1 MDLKLYLERA
11 ENELVLA
18 KAIFT
23 LTQDEKLQR
32 ETFEI
37 KSPLTF
43 YSAVISHAYYCI
55 FYSAK
60 AYLLKKG
67 ITVDAPEEHR
77 KTYEEFKKLVL
88 EGVID
93 VELLKFYEQAM
104 IRAERLLGIIKA
116 EKKKRGDFTYQ
127 IIPQANQEPA
137 KESLDNAREF
147 FKHIYNLCE

>member
-11 ENELVLA
+11 ENELILA

-23 LTQDEKLQR
+23 LTQDEKLQK

-37 KSPLTF
+37 KSPFTF

-67 ITVDAPEEHR
+67 IKVEAPEEHR

-88 EGVID
+88 EGIID

-147 FKHIYNLCE
+147 FRHIYNLCE

>member
-11 ENELVLA
+11 ENELILA

-23 LTQDEKLQR
+23 LTQDEKLQK

-67 ITVDAPEEHR
+67 IKVEAPEEHR

-88 EGVID
+88 EGIID

-147 FKHIYNLCE
+147 FRHIYNLCE

>member
-11 ENELVLA
+11 ENELILA
-18 KAIFT
+18 KAICT
-23 LTQDEKLQR
+23 LTENEKLQR
-32 ETFEI
+32 EAFEI

-67 ITVDAPEEHR
+67 IIVDAPEEHR

-147 FKHIYNLCE
+147 FRHIYNLCE